1 MPTIN
6 LITEIP
12 GPKSRE
18 IVARREAVT
27 PRGAAKL
34 TSIAVERAHGAAV
47 TDADGNTLLDFAG
60 GIGML
65 AVGHTPESV
74 VTAIKAQANK
84 VIHPCGIVATSE
96 PMVELAELLTS
107 ISPIEGNAKATFMS
121 SGAEAV
127 ETAVNIARSYTGRP
141 GIVVFEGAYHGRTN
155 LTLTMTSK
163 YALFKKG
170 FAPFAPEVYRL
181 PFPNLYR
188 RPESMTDEQYV
199 DFMVEQLEHAF
210 IAQVDPGA
218 VAAVVIEPVQG
229 EGGFLPTPPKFLRRI
244 RELCTEHGMV
254 MVADEIQC
262 GMGRTGKL
270 FTVEHYG
277 VTPDLLTTAKS
288 LGAGMPISAVIGR
301 AELMDAPHPGG
312 LGGTYS
318 GNPITCAAAIEA
330 VKTINT
336 PEFLERAN
344 QVGERFREHLRGLQN
359 EHESVGDVRGLGP
372 MLAVEFVRDRAGK
385 KPLTAQ
391 EVVDITAEALKRGL
405 IILRA
410 GLYSNC
416 IRLLPPLNLSDE
428 EIDEGMGVLGE
439 AVRSALKE
447 PVTG

>member
-1 MPTIN
+1 MSTIN

-12 GPKSRE
+12 GPKSRA

-47 TDADGNTLLDFAG
+47 TDVDGNTLLDFAG

-65 AVGHTPESV
+65 AVGHTPENV
-74 VTAIKAQANK
+74 VTAIKAQADK
-84 VIHPCGIVATSE
+84 VIHPCAIVATSE

-107 ISPIEGNAKATFMS
+107 VAPIEGAAKATFMS

-188 RPESMTDEQYV
+188 RPKSMTDEQYV
-199 DFMVEQLEHAF
+199 DYMLEQLDHAF
-210 IAQVDPGA
+210 IAQVDPSA

-244 RELCTEHGMV
+244 RELCSEHSMV

-270 FTVEHYG
+270 FAVEHYG
-277 VTPDLLTTAKS
+277 VKPDLLTTAKS
-288 LGAGMPISAVIGR
+288 LGAGMPISAVIGK
-301 AELMDAPHPGG
+301 AEMMDAPHPGG

-318 GNPITCAAAIEA
+318 GNPLTCAAAIEA
-330 VKTINT
+330 VNTIRT
-336 PEFLERAN
+336 PEFLARAN
-344 QVGERFREHLRGLQN
+344 RVGERFREHLTKLQN
-359 EHESVGDVRGLGP
+359 EHEAVGDVRGLGP
-372 MLAVEFVRDRAGK
+372 MLAVEFVSSKTDK
-385 KPLTAQ
+385 SPLSAQ
-391 EVVDITAEALKRGL
+391 EVVNITAEALKRGL
-405 IILRA
+405 IVLRA

-416 IRLLPPLNLSDE
+416 IRLLPPLNLSDAQ
-428 EIDEGMGVLGE
+428 IDEGMAVLSE
-439 AVRSALKE
+439 AVQAALKE
-447 PVTG
+447 PVAG